1 MIEDWLIRLTEI
13 VVPTINLMAL
23 LVICVGTI
31 HAFVNGIRAMVSGT
45 GNAAR
50 AAWAG
55 YSRWLIAGLTFQ
67 LAADIIE
74 TSAAPSWTDI
84 GQLAAIAAI
93 RTFLNYFLERDY
105 AEMEE
110 RERHFEERASA
121 SRQPDGN

>member
-1 MIEDWLIRLTEI
+1 MIEEWLLRLTAV
-13 VVPTINLMAL
+13 VVPIINLMAL
-23 LVICVGTI
+23 AVICLGTL
-31 HAFVNGIRAMVSGT
+31 HAVFNGLRAMVSGT

-55 YSRWLIAGLTFQ
+55 YSRWRIAGLTFP
-67 LAADIIE
+67 LAADIID

-105 AEMEE
+105 AEIEE
-110 RERHFEERASA
+110 RERRYEERAAVRPQSA
-121 SRQPDGN
+121 D